1 MKIIKCLSE
10 YINDEIH
17 DAEKY
22 IKKALEVREEFPE
35 VAELL
40 NMLSAEEMRH
50 MQLLHTQVAKIIDNY
65 RKTVGEPPV
74 PMLAVYDYLHEKA
87 INEAKEVKVM
97 QQMYNEK

>member
-10 YINDEIH
+10 YIHDEIH
-17 DAEKY
+17 DGEKY
-22 IKKALEVREEFPE
+22 IKKALEVREEYPE

-40 NMLSAEEMRH
+40 NILSNEEMRH
-50 MQLLHTQVAKIIDNY
+50 MQMLHTQVAKLIENY
-65 RKTVGEPPV
+65 RKNVGEPPV
-74 PMLAVYDYLHEKA
+74 QMLAVYDYLHEKA

>member
-10 YINDEIH
+10 YIHDEIH

-22 IKKALEVREEFPE
+22 IKKALEVREEYPE

-40 NMLSAEEMRH
+40 NMLSNEEMRH
-50 MQLLHTQVAKIIDNY
+50 MQMLHAQVAKLIENY